1 MICSN
6 VRKCIYLFDELEEEE
21 RARVNRHIASC
32 PACQGVYQRVR
43 NEKDILKRA
52 LVTPPDNEI
61 STRLTANIMAAIN
74 HEEDERPSLFIL
86 AVGYLLSQPM
96 QYGLATLSLFL
107 ALFFFTEYNQPF
119 PLRSMAPQVQTK
131 QRTAGAALNSATFY
145 QEFTR
150 MKQSGITTK
159 TLSIYQCLHACQH
172 LSADQCFACKTKFAK
187 LNKQYENI

>member
-1 MICSN
+1 MMICSN

-61 STRLTANIMAAIN
+61 SPRLTANIMAAIN

-86 AVGYLLSQPM
+86 AVGYLLSKPIR
-96 QYGLATLSLFL
+96 YALATLSLFL
-107 ALFFFTEYNQPF
+107 GLFFFTEYNQPV
-119 PLRSMAPQVQTK
+119 RSIAVKVQTK
-131 QRTAGAALNSATFY
+131 QRVAGVALNSAMFY
-145 QEFTR
+145 KEFNR
-150 MKQSGITTK
+150 MRQSGITTK
-159 TLSIYQCLHACQH
+159 ALSIYQCLHACQH
-172 LSADQCFACKTKFAK
+172 SSADECFACKTKFAK
-187 LNKQYENI
+187 LNKQYESI